1 MKDKSPI
8 SNTKSKIVWSEF
20 YQDLPEKI
28 ASLLRDA
35 RVKPEQLKLKSDG
48 DILSIKGI
56 TETDLETIKAKYPS
70 EPLSSRAEQSG
81 VEGSL
86 SESKGIS
93 PLRSA
98 PVEMTTVARDDKK
111 VKNANSPFYKFPR
124 QVTGRSARYL
134 SMAKKVK
141 KIDQQSIDQAV
152 KTILGLSKRTG
163 SLDLH
168 LNVTDTG
175 LRGEVKLPFSTGKTV
190 KVEIFSE
197 KTITALNDNQMNFD
211 ILLASPSDM
220 PKLARFAKILGP
232 KGLMPNPK
240 NGTVTAD
247 PESRAKELS
256 AGSVLSYKTEP
267 KAPIIHTTVG
277 KTTQKAEE
285 LSANITAL
293 IKDLGIAKILS
304 AFVTATQTPSIK
316 LDLSSLR

>member
-1 MKDKSPI
+1 MATRTNWK
-8 SNTKSKIVWSEF
+8 EL
-20 YQDLPEKI
+20 YQDLPENLAKI
-28 ASLLRDA
+28 LREA

-56 TETDLETIKAKYPS
+56 TETDLETIKAKYGSAISDQPS
-70 EPLSSRAEQSG
+70 ASSPVIPTE

-86 SESKGIS
+86 DS
-93 PLRSA
+93 
-98 PVEMTTVARDDKK
+98 ARDDTKK
-111 VKNANSPFYKFPR
+111 KSSNSPFYKFPR
-124 QVTGRSARYL
+124 QTTGRSARYQ

-141 KIDQQSIDQAV
+141 KIDQQPINQAV
-152 KTILGLSKRTG
+152 KTILGLSKRPG

-190 KVEIFSE
+190 KIEIFSE

-211 ILLASPSDM
+211 ILLASPADM

-240 NGTVTAD
+240 NGTVTGN

-267 KAPIIHTTVG
+267 KAPIIHLTIG

-285 LSANITAL
+285 LSANITSL
-293 IKDLGIAKILS
+293 LKDLGVAKVVS
-304 AFVTATQTPSIK
+304 AFLTATQTPSVK
-316 LDLSSLR
+316 LDLSELR

>member
-1 MKDKSPI
+1 MATRTNWK
-8 SNTKSKIVWSEF
+8 EL
-20 YQDLPEKI
+20 YQDIPENI

-35 RVKPEQLKLKSDG
+35 RIKQEQLKLKSDG

-56 TETDLETIKAKYPS
+56 SESDLETIKSKY
-70 EPLSSRAEQSG
+70 LADAADASRQAAG
-81 VEGSL
+81 RADL
-86 SESKGIS
+86 AD
-93 PLRSA
+93 SA
-98 PVEMTTVARDDKK
+98 DPRRLPADEVGTPTKL
-111 VKNANSPFYKFPR
+111 KNTNSPFYKFPR
-124 QVTGRSARYL
+124 QVSGRSARYQ

-141 KIDQQSIDQAV
+141 KIDQQPIEQAV
-152 KTILGLSKRTG
+152 KTILSLSKRPG

-168 LNVTDTG
+168 LNVLDTG
-175 LRGEVKLPFSTGKTV
+175 TRGEIKLPFSTGKTV
-190 KVEIFSE
+190 KIEIFSE

-240 NGTVTAD
+240 NGTVTPD

-256 AGSVLSYKTEP
+256 TGSTLSYKTEP

-285 LSANITAL
+285 LTANVTAL
-293 IKDLGIAKILS
+293 IKDLGLNKVVS
-304 AFVTATQTPSIK
+304 AFITATQTPSVK
-316 LDLSSLR
+316 LDLSHLR

>member
-1 MKDKSPI
+1 MATRTNWK
-8 SNTKSKIVWSEF
+8 EL

-28 ASLLRDA
+28 ATLLRDA

-56 TETDLETIKAKYPS
+56 TETDLETIKSKYPS
-70 EPLSSRAEQSG
+70 DVLSSRAKQSE

-86 SESKGIS
+86 SEDKGIS

-98 PVEMTTVARDDKK
+98 SVEMTPVAPVDKK
-111 VKNANSPFYKFPR
+111 VKDLNSPFYKFPR
-124 QVTGRSARYL
+124 QTTGRSSRYQA
-134 SMAKKVK
+134 MAKKVK
-141 KIDQQSIDQAV
+141 KIDQQPIDQAV
-152 KTILGLSKRTG
+152 KTILSLSKRPG

-175 LRGEVKLPFSTGKTV
+175 IRGEVKLPFSTGKIV
-190 KVEIFSE
+190 KIEIFSE

-256 AGSVLSYKTEP
+256 AGSTLSYKTEP

-285 LSANITAL
+285 LTANITSL
-293 IKDLGIAKILS
+293 IKDLGIAKVVS
-304 AFVTATQTPSIK
+304 AFVTATQTPSIR
-316 LDLSSLR
+316 LDLSELR

>member
-1 MKDKSPI
+1 MATRTNWK
-8 SNTKSKIVWSEF
+8 EL
-20 YQDLPEKI
+20 YQDLPENI

-56 TETDLETIKAKYPS
+56 SETDLETIKAKY
-70 EPLSSRAEQSG
+70 SSVISAEAEIHPQIDSR
-81 VEGSL
+81 
-86 SESKGIS
+86 
-93 PLRSA
+93 LRGN
-98 PVEMTTVARDDKK
+98 DK
-111 VKNANSPFYKFPR
+111 VKNLNSPFYTYPR
-124 QVTGRSARYL
+124 QTIGRSARYQ

-141 KIDQQSIDQAV
+141 KIDQQPIDQAV
-152 KTILGLSKRTG
+152 KTIQSLSRRPG

-168 LNVTDTG
+168 INVLDTG
-175 LRGEVKLPFSTGKTV
+175 TRGEVKLPFSTGKTV
-190 KVEIFSE
+190 KIEIFSE

-220 PKLARFAKILGP
+220 PKLARYAKILGP

-247 PESRAKELS
+247 PEARAKELS
-256 AGSVLSYKTEP
+256 AGSTLSYKTEP

-293 IKDLGIAKILS
+293 IKDLGILKVVS

-316 LDLSSLR
+316 LDLSELR